1 MPLLIGKKIGMTSI
15 FDKNRKNLACTLV
28 ESTPNVVTQVKTVA
42 KDGYEAIQ
50 LGYGERKTKHA
61 TKANIGHC
69 EKAGTTPKY
78 MFVESEYYKPVFYK
92 QVETEGVITWEAE
105 EASEVK
111 PGDSIGVSIFRPG
124 DTVAVVGTTK
134 GKGFQGVVR
143 RYGFAGVGGRTHG
156 QHNRARH
163 PGSLGPG
170 STPARV
176 YPKKRLPGHMG
187 CDRVKIG
194 NLKVLKVIPEK
205 NLLVISGAIPGHNGS
220 YVFIEKK

>member
-1 MPLLIGKKIGMTSI
+1 MPLLIGKKIGMTSV
-15 FDKNRKNLACTLV
+15 FDKDRRSLACTLV
-28 ESTPNVVTQVKTVA
+28 ESGPNVVTQVKTVA
-42 KDGYEAIQ
+42 TDGYQAIQ
-50 LGYGERKTKHA
+50 LGFGERKAKHA
-61 TKANIGHC
+61 TKAIIGHC

-78 MFVESEYYKPVFYK
+78 MFVESEYFTPVYYKKVEAEG
-92 QVETEGVITWEAE
+92 VETWEGEQGE
-105 EASEVK
+105 ELKA
-111 PGDSIGVSIFRPG
+111 GDSLGVNLFRPG
-124 DTVAVVGTTK
+124 DVVAVVGITK

-163 PGSLGPG
+163 PGSMGPG

-187 CDRVKIG
+187 TDRVKIT
-194 NLKVLKVIPEK
+194 NLKVLKVVPEK

-220 YVFIEKK
+220 YVFIEK